1 VTANDTRVL
10 VRFGGTPKKIHYTRG
25 SFAACTLDRPLKER
39 TLVNSSR
46 VSAAVNPGEDELEVA
61 RRLAAQLIADG
72 LEQFLCKPCRQVW
85 DR

>member
-1 VTANDTRVL
+1 MTANDTRVV

-46 VSAAVNPGEDELEVA
+46 AAAAVNPGEDELDVA
-61 RRLAAQLIADG
+61 RRLAAGLIADG
-72 LEQFLCKPCRQVW
+72 LEPLLCRACREVW
-85 DR
+85 DQ